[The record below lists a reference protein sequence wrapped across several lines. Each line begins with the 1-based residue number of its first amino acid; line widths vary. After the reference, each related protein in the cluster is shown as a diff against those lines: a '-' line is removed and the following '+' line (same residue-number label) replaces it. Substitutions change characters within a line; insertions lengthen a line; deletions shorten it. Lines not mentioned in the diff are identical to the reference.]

1 MPGFSDYIE
10 PFILDAVFND
20 DAGSF
25 PSIPDVYIKLH
36 LGDPGENGTANA
48 AAETTREQVTF
59 GAASGGSIA
68 SSSAVTWTNVSTT
81 ETITHISF
89 WTASSGGNCIGTAAL
104 NISAPLTAGDDLT
117 LTTVTFTLD

>member
-1 MPGFSDYIE
+1 MAGFSDYIE
-10 PFILDAVFND
+10 NFVLDAVFND
-20 DAGSF
+20 DAASF
-25 PSIPDVYIKLH
+25 PSIPNIYIKLH

-59 GAASGGSIA
+59 GVASGGQVV
-68 SSSAVTWTNVSTT
+68 SSAAVTWTNVAAT
-81 ETITHISF
+81 ETITHISL
-89 WTASSGGNCIGTAAL
+89 WDDPTAGNALGTAAL